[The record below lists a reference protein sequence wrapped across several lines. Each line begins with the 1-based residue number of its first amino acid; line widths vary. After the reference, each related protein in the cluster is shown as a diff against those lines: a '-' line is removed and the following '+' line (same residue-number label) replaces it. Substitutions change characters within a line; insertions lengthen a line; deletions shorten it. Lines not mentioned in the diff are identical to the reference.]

1 MSILRS
7 KHSGWTW
14 EGKRTPFGGGKGGG
28 SPPTPDYAAAAQQTA
43 QGNLEAARAAAAAN
57 RVNQVTPYGNLTYS
71 QQNGGPTF
79 NSQAYQQAMD
89 SYNQAMQ
96 SYGASGV
103 NSTDENGN
111 PTVQYRGT
119 QPTMPQ
125 YSDFV
130 SQPNPDSG
138 WTATTTLSP
147 DQQKLLDIQNQTSIQ
162 LGGLQQKGLGYVENM
177 IQKPFDTSALPQVG
191 INAGENY
198 SDAIMRRL
206 QPQLQMEQKSFDQ
219 RMANQGIPVGSEA
232 YTNARRQFDMGQNDR
247 LVAAQTGGIG
257 VGLQANQQGFNQAG
271 YIRNEPINTLN
282 AIRSGS
288 QVTNPTF
295 QSVPQQAT
303 TQGADVLGA
312 TQAGYN
318 AQLGASN
325 ASNAA
330 SASNTGGLYALGGTA
345 LMAGAMA
352 F

>member
-28 SPPTPDYAAAAQQTA
+28 APPTPDYAGAAQQTA
-43 QGNLEAARAAAAAN
+43 QGNLEAARSAAAAN

-89 SYNQAMQ
+89 SYNQAMKG
-96 SYGASGV
+96 YGATGI

-111 PTVQYRGT
+111 PTTQYRGT

-147 DQQKLLDIQNQTSIQ
+147 AQQQLLDIQNQTSIQ
-162 LGGLQQKGLGYVENM
+162 MGGLQQKGLGYVENM
-177 IQKPFDTSALPQVG
+177 INKPFDTSTLPQIG

-219 RMANQGIPVGSEA
+219 KMANQGIPVGSEA
-232 YTNARRQFDMGQNDR
+232 YTNAKRMFDMGQNDR
-247 LVAAQTGGIG
+247 LVSAQTGGIG
-257 VGLQANQQGFNQAG
+257 VGLQANQQGFNQLG
-271 YIRNEPINTLN
+271 YMRNEPINTLN

-303 TQGADVLGA
+303 TQGADILGA

-318 AQLGASN
+318 SQLGASN

-330 SASNTGGLYALGGTA
+330 SSANSSGLMALGGTA
-345 LMAGAMA
+345 IMAGAM

>member
-14 EGKRTPFGGGKGGG
+14 EGKRTPFGGGKGG
-28 SPPTPDYAAAAQQTA
+28 SAPPTPDYTGAAQQTA
-43 QGNLEAARAAAAAN
+43 QGNLEAARAAANAN
-57 RVNQVTPYGNLTYS
+57 RVNQVTPYGNLTYT
-71 QQNGGPTF
+71 QNQTPTF
-79 NSQAYQQAMD
+79 NQDAYKAALDAYGQAR
-89 SYNQAMQ
+89 Q
-96 SYGASGV
+96 SYTPQ
-103 NSTDENGN
+103 TDEYGN
-111 PTVQYRGT
+111 VTNP
-119 QPTMPQ
+119 MPSAPN
-125 YSDFV
+125 YSDFM
-130 SQPNPDSG
+130 STPNPDQG
-138 WTATTTLSP
+138 WVATTTLSP
-147 DQQKLLDIQNQTSIQ
+147 DQQKLLDIQNQTSI
-162 LGGLQQKGLGYVENM
+162 GMGNLQNQGLGYVQNM
-177 IQKPFDTSALPQVG
+177 ISSPFSTANLPQVG

-219 RMANQGIPVGSEA
+219 KMVNQGIPVGSEA
-232 YTNARRQFDMGQNDR
+232 YNNAKRQFDMTQNDR

-282 AIRSGS
+282 AIRSAS

-303 TQGADVLGA
+303 TQGADILGA
-312 TQAGYN
+312 TQSQYN
-318 AQLGASN
+318 SQLGASN

-330 SASNTGGLYALGGTA
+330 SASNSNGLMALGGTA
-345 LMAGAMA
+345 IMAGAM

>member
-14 EGKRTPFGGGKGGG
+14 DNKRTPFGGGKGG
-28 SPPTPDYAAAAQQTA
+28 SAPPPPDYAGAAQQTA

-57 RVNQVTPYGNLTYS
+57 RVNQVTPYGTLTYT
-71 QQNGGPTF
+71 QNQTPTF
-79 NSQAYQQAMD
+79 NADAYSAALNA
-89 SYNQAMQ
+89 YNQAKQ
-96 SYGASGV
+96 SYQPQI
-103 NSTDENGN
+103 DENGN
-111 PTVQYRGT
+111 VINPV
-119 QPTMPQ
+119 
-125 YSDFV
+125 DFTAPKYEDFMT
-130 SQPNPDSG
+130 QPNPDQG
-138 WTATTTLSP
+138 WVATTALNP
-147 DQQKLLDIQNQTSIQ
+147 EQQKLLDIQNATSLQ

-177 IQKPFDTSALPQVG
+177 INKPFGTDTLPQIG

-206 QPQLQMEQKSFDQ
+206 QPQLQMESKSFDQ
-219 RMANQGIPVGSEA
+219 KMANQGIPAGSEA
-232 YTNARRQFDMGQNDR
+232 YQNAKRMFDMSQNDR

-257 VGLQANQQGFNQAG
+257 VGLQANQQGFNQLG
-271 YIRNEPINTLN
+271 YMRNEPINTLN

-303 TQGADVLGA
+303 TQGADILGA

-330 SASNTGGLYALGGTA
+330 SAANTGGLYQLGGTA
-345 LMAGAMA
+345 LMAGAM
-352 F
+352 FM